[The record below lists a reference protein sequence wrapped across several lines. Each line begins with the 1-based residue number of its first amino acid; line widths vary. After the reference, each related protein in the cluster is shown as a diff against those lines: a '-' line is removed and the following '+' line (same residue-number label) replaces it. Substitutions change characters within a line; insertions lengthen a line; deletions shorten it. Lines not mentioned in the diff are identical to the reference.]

1 MITALLKAYWKQ
13 IAGAAVAVVVVVCII
28 IAWNMHGDARYS
40 AGQDAANQSWQLKW
54 SERDKSD
61 ALAQA
66 LRNDAER
73 EKERNRQKAA
83 DEEETNGEK
92 ALAKA
97 KADADNAQRTADGL
111 QRQLADLQHQLGR
124 SETGR
129 ISATAALGQARG
141 ETAVL
146 LAQLLSKS
154 DRAAGEYAA
163 AADRAYESG
172 KTCERTWDAVT
183 SEHGISHGTVSR

>member
-1 MITALLKAYWKQ
+1 MIPEFVKAYWKQ
-13 IAGAAVAVVVVVCII
+13 LLIIVMLAALVAGFR
-28 IAWNMHGDARYS
+28 IAWMMHGETQYA
-40 AGQDAANQSWQLKW
+40 AGKGAENQEWMLKW
-54 SERDKSD
+54 AERDKAD

-66 LRNDAER
+66 FRNDVER
-73 EKERNRQKAA
+73 EKERSRQAA
-83 DEEETNGEK
+83 ANEEESNGEK

-97 KADADNAQRTADGL
+97 QADADNAQRAADGL
-111 QRQLADLQHQLGR
+111 QQQLANLQHQLGR

-129 ISATAALGQARG
+129 LSATAALGQARG
-141 ETAVL
+141 EAAVL

-172 KTCERTWDAVT
+172 KTCERTYDAVT
-183 SEHGISHGTVSR
+183 AEHGISHGTLSR

>member
-1 MITALLKAYWKQ
+1 MISAFVKSYWKQ
-13 IAGAAVAVVVVVCII
+13 IASAAVAVVVVVCII

-40 AGQDAANQSWQLKW
+40 AGQDAANQSWQIKW

-66 LRNDAER
+66 FRNDVER
-73 EKERNRQKAA
+73 EKEHNRQAAA
-83 DEEETNGEK
+83 DEEQTNGEK

-97 KADADNAQRTADGL
+97 QADADNAQRAADGL
-111 QRQLADLQHQLGR
+111 QQQLAYLQHQLGR
-124 SETGR
+124 SETSR
-129 ISATAALGQARG
+129 LSATAALGQARG
-141 ETAVL
+141 EAAVL

-154 DRAAGEYAA
+154 DKAAGEYAA

-172 KTCERTWDAVT
+172 KTCERTYDAVT
-183 SEHGISHGTVSR
+183 SERGISHGTVSR

>member
-1 MITALLKAYWKQ
+1 MIWALAKAYWKQ
-13 IAGAAVAVVVVVCII
+13 LAGAAVAVVVVACII
-28 IAWNMHGDARYS
+28 VAWNVHGVRQYE
-40 AGQDAANQSWQLKW
+40 AGRDTASQEWKLKW
-54 SERDKSD
+54 AERDKSD

-66 LRNDAER
+66 LRNDVER
-73 EKERNRQKAA
+73 EKERRRQAAA
-83 DEEETNGEK
+83 DEEQTNGEK

-97 KADADNAQRTADGL
+97 QSDADNAQRAADGL
-111 QRQLADLQHQLGR
+111 QQQLANLQRQLGR

-129 ISATAALGQARG
+129 LSATAALIQTRG
-141 ETAVL
+141 EAAVL

-172 KTCERTWDAVT
+172 KTCERTYDAVT
-183 SEHGISHGTVSR
+183 AEHGISHGTVSR